1 MLTSKN
7 EETTTML
14 LTILT
19 AVISAG
25 IGAVFGPIVS
35 HYLDAKSQKEKLR
48 LRAEERRADWI
59 YPGEQDW
66 QELPQGACGP
76 GPMLLSYRVELENRG
91 RRSSVVRDLRW
102 IVRDGFGEG
111 FYYGSLEKGV
121 GIRLDRIEDRP
132 VRKTL
137 GSELEAE
144 VFKLDECCVDWK

>member
-1 MLTSKN
+1 
-7 EETTTML
+7 ML

-19 AVISAG
+19 AVISVG
-25 IGAVFGPIVS
+25 VGAVFVPMVS

-48 LRAEERRADWI
+48 LRAEERYADSI
-59 YPGEQDW
+59 YPGEQAW

-76 GPMLLSYRVELENRG
+76 GPMLLSDRVDLENRG
-91 RRSSVVRDLRW
+91 ERSPAIRDLKW
-102 IVRDGFGEG
+102 TVRDGFGEG

-137 GSELEAE
+137 DPNWRWTFQS
-144 VFKLDECCVDWK
+144 